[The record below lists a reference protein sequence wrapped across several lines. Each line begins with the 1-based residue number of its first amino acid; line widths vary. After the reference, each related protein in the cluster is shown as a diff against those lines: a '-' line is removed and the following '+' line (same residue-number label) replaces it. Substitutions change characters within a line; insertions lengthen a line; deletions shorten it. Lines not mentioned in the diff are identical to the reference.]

1 MFKGRQL
8 SGSIDLKTAFNNADI
23 IRQGNN
29 FDEILAGLTMQ
40 PSEAYDTNFVEDVSL
55 FILCILSMKRICLK
69 GSFGLL
75 LQGKASEVVE
85 LAFNSSF
92 DLLTSLKES

>member
-23 IRQGNN
+23 IRDGNN
-29 FDEILAGLTMQ
+29 FDEILEGLTMQ

-55 FILCILSMKRICLK
+55 LICCSFSWKK
-69 GSFGLL
+69 GFCC
-75 LQGKASEVVE
+75 
-85 LAFNSSF
+85 
-92 DLLTSLKES
+92 